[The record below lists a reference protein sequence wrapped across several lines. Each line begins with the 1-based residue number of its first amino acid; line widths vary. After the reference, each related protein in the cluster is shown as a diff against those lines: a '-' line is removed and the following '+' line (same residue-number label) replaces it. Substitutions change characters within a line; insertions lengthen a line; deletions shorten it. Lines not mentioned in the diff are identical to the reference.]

1 MGNLLTLHDIF
12 ELNKITFNEFD
23 EAHYPNDD
31 DAYEATVKQVI
42 DNNDEKTGKGHTDKC
57 DTDKD
62 HTDKCDTDK
71 DYTDKYDT
79 DKPHLNKCDTDKGHT
94 DKDKPHINKLQV

>member
-31 DAYEATVKQVI
+31 DAYE
-42 DNNDEKTGKGHTDKC
+42 NRDKERKRKNERKRDVEGGRWGGMC
-57 DTDKD
+57 
-62 HTDKCDTDK
+62 
-71 DYTDKYDT
+71 
-79 DKPHLNKCDTDKGHT
+79 
-94 DKDKPHINKLQV
+94 

>member
-42 DNNDEKTGKGHTDKC
+42 DNNDEKT
-57 DTDKD
+57 DKD
-62 HTDKCDTDK
+62 HTDKCDTDNDQTVK
-71 DYTDKYDT
+71 WDTYKY
-79 DKPHLNKCDTDKGHT
+79 HT
-94 DKDKPHINKLQV
+94 